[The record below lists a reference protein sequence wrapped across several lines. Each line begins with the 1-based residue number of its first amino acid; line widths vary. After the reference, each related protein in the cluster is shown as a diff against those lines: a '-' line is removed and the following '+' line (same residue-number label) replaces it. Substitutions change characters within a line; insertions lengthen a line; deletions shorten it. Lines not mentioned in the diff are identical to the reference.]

1 MKPSIEHYFK
11 RLDRCVDKVRKLSAP
26 LSEEL
31 GLSGFA
37 YVRVYHD
44 GRVGWVTSDSDHDR
58 LLFDSGFLAED
69 PLIDTAELLK
79 EGSHLWFHDRAFEG
93 SEEFYRNRTQHFQLD
108 HGMVLVNHQ
117 EEYLETGCF
126 SGYLKRK
133 PLYNLFVRETG
144 IFRAFL
150 HHFSK
155 RVDQELQYVL
165 EGGLELDD
173 FKSSAIKEKSDI
185 DMEAR
190 HRLLI
195 SQGQGELLRLS
206 KRERENL
213 SYLRKGMSYREIGKQ
228 MGISSRTVEHQLE
241 SVKDKL
247 GLMNRSELMKI
258 SEKLHEFGLYL

>member
-1 MKPSIEHYFK
+1 M
-11 RLDRCVDKVRKLSAP
+11 
-26 LSEEL
+26 
-31 GLSGFA
+31 
-37 YVRVYHD
+37 
-44 GRVGWVTSDSDHDR
+44 
-58 LLFDSGFLAED
+58 
-69 PLIDTAELLK
+69 
-79 EGSHLWFHDRAFEG
+79 
-93 SEEFYRNRTQHFQLD
+93 
-108 HGMVLVNHQ
+108 
-117 EEYLETGCF
+117 
-126 SGYLKRK
+126 
-133 PLYNLFVRETG
+133 
-144 IFRAFL
+144 
-150 HHFSK
+150 
-155 RVDQELQYVL
+155 
-165 EGGLELDD
+165 DD